1 MFLWCSLSTEN
12 EQAVRE
18 KEWDAVEKS
27 MPQMCFQS
35 LNAHNRW
42 FFARNKNINN
52 CLWLHCFC
60 LCEANAECWMLNAEY
75 RLLWMCVC
83 ASTYNISSSF
93 THIYSDLRELLSVV
107 AFLLK
112 SDLHLATM
120 CRSNWCWGFSLFL
133 FRWFSVHALNRF
145 SGTFFLQIP
154 FRIGL
159 ISVVDHTLREPDQWF
174 RRSLNSK
181 KIFFLSIHIIQWH
194 IIYQLNIIHFWT
206 HRLYSGIWQ

>member
-1 MFLWCSLSTEN
+1 MVALFLFMWS
-12 EQAVRE
+12 
-18 KEWDAVEKS
+18 
-27 MPQMCFQS
+27 
-35 LNAHNRW
+35 
-42 FFARNKNINN
+42 
-52 CLWLHCFC
+52 
-60 LCEANAECWMLNAEY
+60 ECRMLNAEY
-75 RLLWMCVC
+75 RLFWMCVC

>member
-1 MFLWCSLSTEN
+1 MRTIVGSLRATRTLTIVYGCIVSVY
-12 EQAVRE
+12 AKR
-18 KEWDAVEKS
+18 
-27 MPQMCFQS
+27 MP
-35 LNAHNRW
+35 
-42 FFARNKNINN
+42 
-52 CLWLHCFC
+52 
-60 LCEANAECWMLNAEY
+60 NAECRIPFVVY
-75 RLLWMCVC
+75 VCVCVC

-93 THIYSDLRELLSVV
+93 THIYSDLRESLSVV

-174 RRSLNSK
+174 RRSLNTRK

-206 HRLYSGIWQ
+206 RRLYSGIWQ

>member
-60 LCEANAECWMLNAEY
+60 LCEANAECWMPNTVCCG
-75 RLLWMCVC
+75 CVC
-83 ASTYNISSSF
+83 ARRPTTFLLRSHTYIRICANCFRSWHFYWNLICTWLQCVDQTDAGDSVCFCFDGSLCTRLIALAVLSF
-93 THIYSDLRELLSVV
+93 CKSHFELDWFLLSTIRCV
-107 AFLLK
+107 
-112 SDLHLATM
+112 
-120 CRSNWCWGFSLFL
+120 N
-133 FRWFSVHALNRF
+133 
-145 SGTFFLQIP
+145 
-154 FRIGL
+154 L
-159 ISVVDHTLREPDQWF
+159 INDFGDH
-174 RRSLNSK
+174 
-181 KIFFLSIHIIQWH
+181 
-194 IIYQLNIIHFWT
+194 
-206 HRLYSGIWQ
+206 